1 MVELSGSIEGLKA
14 MSLRF
19 LITVLF
25 LPFLQ
30 KHALS
35 KTKRISKYYDNTI
48 VNSFQPEYEWI
59 TLEKIRTRFY
69 LEFNSISS

>member
-35 KTKRISKYYDNTI
+35 KTKRISKYYI
-48 VNSFQPEYEWI
+48 FLLLGSESFVG
-59 TLEKIRTRFY
+59 KIQFVTSVKFCT
-69 LEFNSISS
+69 SSV